1 VRRAG
6 GRPREALDGFLTTYG
21 LAAIVAVLLV
31 KAAGVPIPVPADLI
45 MLAAATRAAEGKL
58 PLWPT
63 FALILAALVLGGL
76 AQFWLVGGPGRATL
90 YRYGP
95 TFGLTPARLD
105 RAASVV
111 RRGGVLGVALAVLTP
126 GVRSVSVVA
135 GVPLGRF
142 LAGLALG
149 SAGFLALH
157 FGLGY
162 AGAALLT
169 RVATDA
175 PLPLLVSVALAAA
188 GAAGWLVIRWRQAP
202 AAAPAEVAADTAGAW
217 CEACCPV
224 CLVLGVIGRRPAAEG
239 R

>member
-1 VRRAG
+1 
-6 GRPREALDGFLTTYG
+6 
-21 LAAIVAVLLV
+21 
-31 KAAGVPIPVPADLI
+31 VPADLI
-45 MLAAATRAAEGKL
+45 MLAAAARAAEGKL

-63 FALILAALVLGGL
+63 FGLILAALVLGGL
-76 AQFWLVGGPGRATL
+76 AQFWLIGGPGRATL

-95 TFGLTPARLD
+95 VLGLTPARLD
-105 RAASVV
+105 RAAGAV

-126 GVRSVSVVA
+126 GVRSVTVAGCALA

-162 AGAALLT
+162 AGAALLA
-169 RVATDA
+169 RVATGA
-175 PLPLLVSVALAAA
+175 PLPLLVAVALAAA
-188 GAAGWLVIRWRQAP
+188 GAAGWLLIRRGQAP
-202 AAAPAEVAADTAGAW
+202 AATPAEVAADTAGAW

-224 CLVLGVIGRRPAAEG
+224 CLALGVVGRRPTAES
-239 R
+239 